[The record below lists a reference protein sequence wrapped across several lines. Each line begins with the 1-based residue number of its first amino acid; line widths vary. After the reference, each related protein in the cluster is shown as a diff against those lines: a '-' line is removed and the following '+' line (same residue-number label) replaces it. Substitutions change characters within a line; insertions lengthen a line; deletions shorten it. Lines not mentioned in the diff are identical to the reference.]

1 MPKEEKSHGENGGPD
16 RPPAARDGRD
26 PHGPCLHRP
35 AGPRPGGL
43 LRPPHPPQAGRLAGR
58 AREPPP
64 YRPAIRPQDDQ
75 GHREGDSALGP
86 RPAPDE
92 RRQAHPPPDPA
103 AHRGAP
109 QGPGEAR
116 EEDRGGN
123 PGPHPQHPAGRA
135 RGDQEGPEG
144 LPDDRGRGQE
154 GPRRAPE
161 ADRCVHHQSGRDPQE
176 EGGGDHRNLNSTV
189 VEISLPALRHNLRQ
203 VARRVGT
210 VSIIAVVKANA
221 YGHGV
226 VPVTRTLLTAGAH
239 QLGVATVAE
248 GQELRHAGIT
258 APILVMGGIFP
269 DDVPLLQE
277 LNLTPVLPSRDAILM
292 AARLVKSR
300 SAPLPVHLKVDT
312 GMSRLGLA
320 QEEFLGILRSS
331 WPPTLRLDGL
341 MSHLAS
347 ADSHDGASAENQL
360 ARFRELLDA
369 AKSAGLA
376 VPAAH
381 IANSAAIL
389 RFPASY
395 FDLVRPGLM
404 LYGYV
409 TGRRPQLIS
418 VPRSRGRP
426 TSCRS
431 NTSARASRSATAGRS
446 SRHIPR
452 PSPSCRSATPMG
464 TAAPC
469 PTGGT
474 CWSAAGWLRS
484 SGGSAWTPRR

>member
-1 MPKEEKSHGENGGPD
+1 
-16 RPPAARDGRD
+16 
-26 PHGPCLHRP
+26 
-35 AGPRPGGL
+35 
-43 LRPPHPPQAGRLAGR
+43 
-58 AREPPP
+58 
-64 YRPAIRPQDDQ
+64 
-75 GHREGDSALGP
+75 
-86 RPAPDE
+86 
-92 RRQAHPPPDPA
+92 
-103 AHRGAP
+103 
-109 QGPGEAR
+109 
-116 EEDRGGN
+116 
-123 PGPHPQHPAGRA
+123 
-135 RGDQEGPEG
+135 
-144 LPDDRGRGQE
+144 
-154 GPRRAPE
+154 
-161 ADRCVHHQSGRDPQE
+161 
-176 EGGGDHRNLNSTV
+176 LNSTV

-210 VSIIAVVKANA
+210 VPIIAVVKANA

-226 VPVTRTLLTAGAH
+226 VPVTRTLLAAGAR

-258 APILVMGGIFP
+258 APVLVMGGVFP

-312 GMSRLGLA
+312 GMSRLGLTR
-320 QEEFLGILRSS
+320 EEFLNSLRST
-331 WPPTLRLDGL
+331 WPPTLRLEGL

-347 ADSHDGASAENQL
+347 ADAHDGASAEDQL

-409 TGRRPQLIS
+409 NGPTAAADLRPALSWKTHIVQVKCVGAGQPVS
-418 VPRSRGRP
+418 YGGTFV
-426 TSCRS
+426 TS
-431 NTSARASRSATAGRS
+431 
-446 SRHIPR
+446 R
-452 PSPSCRSATPMG
+452 PSTLAILPVGYADGYSRALSNRGHVLVGGRAVPIVGRICMDLTVVDVSDLPEARPGDEAVLLG
-464 TAAPC
+464 RQGAAAITADDL
-469 PTGGT
+469 
-474 CWSAAGWLRS
+474 AAWQETISYEVLCQIS
-484 SGGSAWTPRR
+484 PRLPRVYLED

>member
-1 MPKEEKSHGENGGPD
+1 
-16 RPPAARDGRD
+16 
-26 PHGPCLHRP
+26 
-35 AGPRPGGL
+35 
-43 LRPPHPPQAGRLAGR
+43 
-58 AREPPP
+58 
-64 YRPAIRPQDDQ
+64 
-75 GHREGDSALGP
+75 
-86 RPAPDE
+86 
-92 RRQAHPPPDPA
+92 
-103 AHRGAP
+103 
-109 QGPGEAR
+109 
-116 EEDRGGN
+116 
-123 PGPHPQHPAGRA
+123 
-135 RGDQEGPEG
+135 
-144 LPDDRGRGQE
+144 
-154 GPRRAPE
+154 
-161 ADRCVHHQSGRDPQE
+161 
-176 EGGGDHRNLNSTV
+176 LNSTV

-210 VSIIAVVKANA
+210 VPIIAVVKANA

-226 VPVTRTLLTAGAH
+226 VPVTRTLLAAGAR

-258 APILVMGGIFP
+258 APVLVMGGVFP

-300 SAPLPVHLKVDT
+300 SVPLPVHLKVDT
-312 GMSRLGLA
+312 GMSRLGLTR
-320 QEEFLGILRSS
+320 EEFLDSLRST
-331 WPPTLRLDGL
+331 WPPTLRLEGL

-347 ADSHDGASAENQL
+347 ADAHDGASAEDQL

-409 TGRRPQLIS
+409 NGPTAAADLRPALSWKTHIVQVKCVGAGQPVS
-418 VPRSRGRP
+418 YGGTFV
-426 TSCRS
+426 TS
-431 NTSARASRSATAGRS
+431 
-446 SRHIPR
+446 R
-452 PSPSCRSATPMG
+452 PSTLAILPVGYADGYSRALSNRGHVLVGSRAVPIVGRICMDLTVVDVSDLPEARPGDEAVLLG
-464 TAAPC
+464 RQGAAAITADDL
-469 PTGGT
+469 
-474 CWSAAGWLRS
+474 AAWQETISYEVLCQIS
-484 SGGSAWTPRR
+484 PRLPRVYLED

>member
-1 MPKEEKSHGENGGPD
+1 M
-16 RPPAARDGRD
+16 
-26 PHGPCLHRP
+26 
-35 AGPRPGGL
+35 
-43 LRPPHPPQAGRLAGR
+43 
-58 AREPPP
+58 
-64 YRPAIRPQDDQ
+64 
-75 GHREGDSALGP
+75 
-86 RPAPDE
+86 
-92 RRQAHPPPDPA
+92 
-103 AHRGAP
+103 
-109 QGPGEAR
+109 
-116 EEDRGGN
+116 
-123 PGPHPQHPAGRA
+123 
-135 RGDQEGPEG
+135 
-144 LPDDRGRGQE
+144 
-154 GPRRAPE
+154 
-161 ADRCVHHQSGRDPQE
+161 
-176 EGGGDHRNLNSTV
+176 NSTV

-409 TGRRPQLIS
+409 NGPSAAADLRPALSWKTHIVQVKHVGAGQPVS
-418 VPRSRGRP
+418 YGGTFV
-426 TSCRS
+426 TS
-431 NTSARASRSATAGRS
+431 
-446 SRHIPR
+446 R
-452 PSPSCRSATPMG
+452 PSTLAILPVGYADGYSRALSNRGHVLVGGRAVPIVGRVCMDLTVVDVSALPEARPGDEAMLLG
-464 TAAPC
+464 RQGAAAITADDL
-469 PTGGT
+469 
-474 CWSAAGWLRS
+474 AAWQDTISYEVLCQIS
-484 SGGSAWTPRR
+484 PRLPRVYLED